1 MTEASYKVPKNIT
14 APSPLAPAES
24 ESSIANS
31 DSEALDINA
40 GDYEDLPEPVAQGPG
55 GRPVYYVHRQISCA
69 ACSIISM
76 RLFKKVFIS
85 WYHDI
90 FQLHSA
96 VFK

>member
-40 GDYEDLPEPVAQGPG
+40 GDYEDLPEKGNPTICKWWLLRTQRMTG
-55 GRPVYYVHRQISCA
+55 
-69 ACSIISM
+69 
-76 RLFKKVFIS
+76 
-85 WYHDI
+85 
-90 FQLHSA
+90 
-96 VFK
+96 